1 MKLLLLFLVATC
13 VFLIGCPSYSV
24 HPLYT
29 EQDAVVEPALEGTWI
44 GTDPGDKGEIT
55 FKKVGDHEYS
65 AASFDADPK
74 VIQTYKVHLVRLGD
88 QLFMDYI
95 ADEQTI
101 AGEKLDNPPGV
112 IATHMIT
119 KVKVSGDDLA
129 YATLEDDAIK
139 KQNPT
144 GGGPLDYQ
152 ITDEGAVLVTA
163 QTDALRRY
171 ISAHAEDAFSKSEH
185 LKRKLKAPS
194 QPQQAAF
201 KSATAE
207 RER

>member
-1 MKLLLLFLVATC
+1 MKLRLLLRLVFVVVC
-13 VFLIGCPSYSV
+13 LPLIGCPSYSL
-24 HPLYT
+24 HPLCT
-29 EQDAVVEPALEGTWI
+29 DQDAVVEPALEGTWL

-55 FKKVGDHEYS
+55 FKKVGEHEYS

-74 VIQTYKVHLVRLGD
+74 VIQTYKIHLVRLGG

-101 AGEKLDNPPGV
+101 AGAKLDNPPGV
-112 IATHMIT
+112 IATHMIM

-129 YATLEDDAIK
+129 YATLEDDAIR

-163 QTDALRRY
+163 QTDTLRRY
-171 ISAHAEDAFSKSEH
+171 ISAHTDDTFSSFDH
-185 LKRKLKAPS
+185 LKRKVNAPAK
-194 QPQQAAF
+194 Q
-201 KSATAE
+201 
-207 RER
+207 

>member
-1 MKLLLLFLVATC
+1 MKLRLLLFPISVLAC
-13 VFLIGCPSYSV
+13 LPLIGCPSYSL

-29 EQDAVVEPALEGTWI
+29 DQDAVVEPALEGTWI

-74 VIQTYKVHLVRLGD
+74 VIQTYKVHLVRLGG
-88 QLFMDYI
+88 QLFMDYV

-101 AGEKLDNPPGV
+101 AGAKLDNPPGV

-129 YATLEDDAIK
+129 YATLEEDAIR

-171 ISAHAEDAFSKSEH
+171 ISAHAGDAFSKFEH
-185 LKRKLKAPS
+185 LKRKVTAPS
-194 QPQQAAF
+194 QP
-201 KSATAE
+201 
-207 RER
+207 